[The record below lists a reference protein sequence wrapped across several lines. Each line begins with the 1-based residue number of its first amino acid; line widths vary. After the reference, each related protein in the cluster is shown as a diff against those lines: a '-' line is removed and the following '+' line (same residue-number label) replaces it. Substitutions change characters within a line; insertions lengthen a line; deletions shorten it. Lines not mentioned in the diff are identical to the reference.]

1 MHSEKIHGLYSSPN
15 IIRLRW
21 AVRVVR
27 MEEKR
32 NANRKFVAKS

>member
-1 MHSEKIHGLYSSPN
+1 MHSEKIHGLYSSLN

-21 AVRVVR
+21 AERVAR

-32 NANRKFVAKS
+32 NAYRDFVAKS